1 MKVLV
6 EEMRCGLTTTGE
18 GVVSLYGLDYQ
29 LTMII
34 PGYTAAK
41 IAEARDPRLRA
52 DPRKSLTDLLEDDI
66 RRLGVTELTI
76 DRVSGWGVY
85 SASLRVGDHIY
96 DVVPSEGVLLC
107 SLVGAPIYYESGMKG
122 VERQPPGQRPVEE
135 GGQKVM

>member
-18 GVVSLYGLDYQ
+18 GVVTLYGLDLH

-41 IAEARDPRLRA
+41 IAEARDPRLKA
-52 DPRKSLTDLLEDDI
+52 DPRKGLTDLLEDDI
-66 RRLGVTELTI
+66 RSLGVTELTI
-76 DRVSGWGVY
+76 ERVSERGVY
-85 SASLRVGDHIY
+85 SASLRVGDHVY

-107 SLVGAPIYYESGMKG
+107 SLVGAPIYFESGLKG
-122 VERQPPGQRPVEE
+122 VERQPPGQNGENE
-135 GGQKVM
+135 GDRRVR